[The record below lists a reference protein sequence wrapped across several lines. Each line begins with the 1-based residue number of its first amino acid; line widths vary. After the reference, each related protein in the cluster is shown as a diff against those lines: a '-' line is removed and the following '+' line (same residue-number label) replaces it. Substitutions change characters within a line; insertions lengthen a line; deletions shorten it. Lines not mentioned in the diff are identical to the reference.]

1 MEPYIMPIVWVAVLV
16 VSLIVEV
23 QTAELVAVWF
33 IPGAL
38 TSLLLSLVGVDEW
51 IQWLVFLVVS
61 AVLLVLAFTVFRKRF
76 LKNHGK
82 EKTDIDLLVGQTA
95 KVIERIDNAE
105 MTGAVKVGGKEWS
118 ARMADDCETAEVG
131 EFVEIES
138 VSGVKLICRW
148 K

>member
-61 AVLLVLAFTVFRKRF
+61 AVLLILAFTVFRKRF

-95 KVIERIDNAE
+95 KVIERIDNAD

>member
-95 KVIERIDNAE
+95 KVIERIDNAD

>member
-1 MEPYIMPIVWVAVLV
+1 MEPYIMPIVWVALLV

-95 KVIERIDNAE
+95 KVIERIDNAD

>member
-1 MEPYIMPIVWVAVLV
+1 MEPYIMPIVWGAVLV
-16 VSLIVEV
+16 VSLIVEE
-23 QTAELVAVWF
+23 QTAELVDVWF

-95 KVIERIDNAE
+95 KVIERIDNAD

>member
-82 EKTDIDLLVGQTA
+82 EKTDIDLLRRLFNFHDFICDLCSDRFRQRLV
-95 KVIERIDNAE
+95 DN
-105 MTGAVKVGGKEWS
+105 
-118 ARMADDCETAEVG
+118 
-131 EFVEIES
+131 
-138 VSGVKLICRW
+138 L
-148 K
+148 

>member
-1 MEPYIMPIVWVAVLV
+1 MPIVWVAVLV

-95 KVIERIDNAE
+95 KVIERIDNAD